1 MKPDLQNKKSKT
13 LDKPFLKAP
22 SRSIESQIEDQKEY
36 DNSENKRSGSLILIL
51 IGIIICLILIILAMI
66 LTPHSSPSITEKK
79 IKESEKNII
88 TSSLKKSEEII
99 NNQEIKIK
107 SEIILEVKADEENHV
122 DELIIKEK
130 KEKQNKESEFKKKQ
144 ALKLKNEKIDLEFKK
159 IISDTLTALDKHQYR
174 LASEK
179 LKIAQSLKQSDP
191 VTKELDE
198 RIKAEVKKT
207 KINILMKKAYLEE
220 KNEKWK
226 SALSYYEK
234 IQVIDAN
241 INSIL
246 LNIKRTN
253 AYIKMDKILNEI
265 INKEERLQ
273 DDKVLEKSKKSLQ
286 YIELYIEENE
296 HLLYPIKQTPELT
309 KKITTAEKIIKDASI
324 IINITIR
331 SDNLTDVSIYKVG
344 QLGKLKE
351 KKLNLKQGI
360 YTIVGSREG
369 YRDYRQN
376 IKITAKDQY
385 RVIIVVCRETI

>member
-1 MKPDLQNKKSKT
+1 
-13 LDKPFLKAP
+13 
-22 SRSIESQIEDQKEY
+22 
-36 DNSENKRSGSLILIL
+36 
-51 IGIIICLILIILAMI
+51 
-66 LTPHSSPSITEKK
+66 
-79 IKESEKNII
+79 
-88 TSSLKKSEEII
+88 
-99 NNQEIKIK
+99 
-107 SEIILEVKADEENHV
+107 
-122 DELIIKEK
+122 
-130 KEKQNKESEFKKKQ
+130 
-144 ALKLKNEKIDLEFKK
+144 
-159 IISDTLTALDKHQYR
+159 
-174 LASEK
+174 
-179 LKIAQSLKQSDP
+179 
-191 VTKELDE
+191 
-198 RIKAEVKKT
+198 
-207 KINILMKKAYLEE
+207 MKKAYLEE
-220 KNEKWK
+220 KKEKWK

-351 KKLNLKQGI
+351 KKLNLKLGI

-376 IKITAKDQY
+376 IKITEKDQY
-385 RVIIVVCRETI
+385 RVIVVVCRETI